1 ALGACFGGLELGGG
15 GCQRGAIR
23 PSRWGRW
30 QAGALL
36 GSRLPQQECP
46 GEEEE
51 AGGDAGKKTTHEI
64 SFWQGDS
71 APGHR
76 PDWSLFCQLCSRQ
89 PPAETVPKHRCSPAR
104 SPFRLERLA
113 TAAVADRERG
123 QRR

>member
-1 ALGACFGGLELGGG
+1 VELGECLAPRPEQFLPLDLPVLILVGAREAFLLAALGACFGGLELGGG

-64 SFWQGDS
+64 SF
-71 APGHR
+71 
-76 PDWSLFCQLCSRQ
+76 
-89 PPAETVPKHRCSPAR
+89 
-104 SPFRLERLA
+104 
-113 TAAVADRERG
+113 
-123 QRR
+123 